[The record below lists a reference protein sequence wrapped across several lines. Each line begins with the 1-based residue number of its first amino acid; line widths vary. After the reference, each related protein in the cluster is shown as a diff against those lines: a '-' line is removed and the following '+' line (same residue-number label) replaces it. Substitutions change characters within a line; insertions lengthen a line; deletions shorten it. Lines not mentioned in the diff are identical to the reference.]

1 MSPPRPAFRA
11 GSVPSHSVPG
21 RRWVEVGKHHGWLR
35 FVVGWYFVA
44 VTTARQHRFCLR
56 DASTAPHHGV
66 AWVRRRPRKSVV
78 ARKPAWT
85 FAACCRPCHGKARR
99 CEWRGRDYSGVVD
112 SGKPHVRG
120 VAPRLQL
127 RAATISTG
135 KSAVSGGWP
144 VSASPRGGVPTRHA
158 VRSADGQA
166 QCPHGRRA
174 GEQEMRMSRSWRFGT
189 TADRA
194 PRNRR
199 LPVRSRPRR
208 REACRQPRR
217 SGACG
222 GGTWQRSSGERGQ
235 IVRCEAARTPARG
248 H

>member
-11 GSVPSHSVPG
+11 GSMPSHSVPG

-56 DASTAPHHGV
+56 DASTAPHHRV
-66 AWVRRRPRKSVV
+66 AWVRRRPRKSVA
-78 ARKPAWT
+78 ARKPAWP

-99 CEWRGRDYSGVVD
+99 CERRGRDYSGAND

-120 VAPRLQL
+120 VALRFRPRPD
-127 RAATISTG
+127 AATISTG
-135 KSAVSGGWP
+135 ENDVRP
-144 VSASPRGGVPTRHA
+144 VSAA
-158 VRSADGQA
+158 RSADGQA

-174 GEQEMRMSRSWRFGT
+174 DEQEMRMSRSWRFGT

-217 SGACG
+217 AGACG
-222 GGTWQRSSGERGQ
+222 GRTWQRSPGWCGQ